1 MNKLR
6 KEVKSIAYKF
16 TKEELAELS
25 ERNAKLNVQIEEKK
39 GEAKS
44 VATQFQSEVK
54 SLESQRV
61 NLSNKIISKTE
72 MREVFCYIRKN
83 FETSQIEF
91 ISVEGELVSVE
102 PFKPSDYSKQLEL
115 KEEVATEKL
124 KKVKYFGM
132 KHLFDQF
139 QEVTTDSMSSNESEV
154 MQALNDS
161 RIKFVSRTLK
171 FLFEDSKL
179 INADDEVEFDVM
191 YDIVDGWYNEFADRY
206 YIEPTQDEFPIPEE
220 KEKIKDVEQTTDTD
234 VNYDLPSDQEEK
246 PNAKSKKGKK
256 KDDSEESQEWFE
268 Q

>member
-1 MNKLR
+1 MSKLR
-6 KEVKSIAYKF
+6 KEVKTIAYKF
-16 TKEELAELS
+16 SKEELAELS
-25 ERNAKLNVQIEEKK
+25 ERNAKINVQIEEKK

-44 VATQFQSEVK
+44 VATQFQSEIK

-72 MREVFCYIRKN
+72 AREVFCYIRKN

-91 ISVEGELVSVE
+91 ISVEGEIVSTE

-115 KEEVATEKL
+115 KEEIATEKL

-132 KHLFDQF
+132 KYLFDQF
-139 QEVTTDSMSSNESEV
+139 QEITTETMSSNESEV
-154 MQALNDS
+154 IEALNAS

-171 FLFEDSKL
+171 YLFEDSKL

-206 YIEPTQDEFPIPEE
+206 YVEPTQEEFPIPEE
-220 KEKIKDVEQTTDTD
+220 TEPTKGVEKD
-234 VNYDLPSDQEEK
+234 VNYDLPSEDLPKEQPK
-246 PNAKSKKGKK
+246 KGKGKK
-256 KDDSEESQEWFE
+256 KDDSENSQEWFE
-268 Q
+268 KE